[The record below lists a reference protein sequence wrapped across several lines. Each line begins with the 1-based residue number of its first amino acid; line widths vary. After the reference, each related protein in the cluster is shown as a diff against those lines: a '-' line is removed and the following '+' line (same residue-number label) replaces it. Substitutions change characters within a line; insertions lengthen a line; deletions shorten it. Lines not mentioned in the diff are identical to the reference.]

1 MEDNA
6 MRTFPEKREYLKEYV
21 RELMRCGHNTH
32 TISIKIGYPETVAQM
47 LIDEVKEEDGY

>member
-1 MEDNA
+1 MN
-6 MRTFPEKREYLKEYV
+6 RTFPEKRDFLKEYV

-32 TISIKIGYPETVAQM
+32 AISIKIGYPETVAQM